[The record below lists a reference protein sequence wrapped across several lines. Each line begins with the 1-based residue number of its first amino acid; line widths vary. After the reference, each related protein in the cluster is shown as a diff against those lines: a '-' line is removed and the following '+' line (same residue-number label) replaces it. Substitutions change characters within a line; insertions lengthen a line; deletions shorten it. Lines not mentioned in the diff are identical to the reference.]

1 MTLIEQIFG
10 GGLFLF
16 VCLVLETIMLLWCA
30 DALQRHRARF
40 QRYSAMV
47 HQTGVLLISIGFV
60 VAAHTAQIWIW
71 SAALLL
77 KAQTFETWN
86 TAVYFSVAT
95 YTTLGYGDIVLDEE
109 HRIFA
114 SFAAMTGMLAFGIS
128 TAFLVAVMRSGL
140 AHGPFR
146 DE

>member
-1 MTLIEQIFG
+1 MTLIEQIFW

-60 VAAHTAQIWIW
+60 VAAHTAQIWIPGPKFGSHSSQGPQFGPRNQLW
-71 SAALLL
+71 TLDPNLAP
-77 KAQTFETWN
+77 ETQ
-86 TAVYFSVAT
+86 F
-95 YTTLGYGDIVLDEE
+95 
-109 HRIFA
+109 
-114 SFAAMTGMLAFGIS
+114 
-128 TAFLVAVMRSGL
+128 
-140 AHGPFR
+140 
-146 DE
+146 